1 MVRKSI
7 GLHRSGSTRQR
18 RFMRKLSIGVKLW
31 ISTAIMAV
39 PLIGLGIFYVDSL
52 TSTLW
57 FTATEQHGARLCRPL
72 AVIIARVARHG
83 EVSAASVAMHGGEGS
98 EQTEAQSLSVDID
111 TRLDEFR
118 ALDAGIGN
126 AATHALLA
134 DVQAKWRSLRSA
146 RAANAQ
152 EILDAH
158 DAILDALSALNARI
172 TTDWKLILDPE
183 LAAYNIIDAATGKLP
198 DILRFVADVRMSM
211 AVALA
216 REQQSS
222 QDDVRIESLTALIAD
237 RLNSTKGEI
246 DTALESASDRAE
258 LAASL
263 RLIKQGWDAS
273 ARTWIDQASKE
284 LAAGHRSAQSTR
296 VLLENSA
303 SLAQSLAA
311 TQTSAQNSTDVALG
325 LRHSQQARLAVI
337 ALSGSI
343 AALFVAFLLMI
354 ALVRRIGGAIRRL
367 LGIAERIAEGHYDNA
382 IDESGPD
389 EISRLFAGIA
399 QMQRKLKLQ
408 IDAERLISVENG
420 RIRAALDNVSANVM
434 VADADGTII
443 YTNTAL
449 GAMFRAGELDIRK
462 DLPDFD
468 AARLRGRNID
478 AIDQTS
484 NNQRTRLRELSS
496 THTAEI
502 GIGGRTFRVTY
513 NPVLATNGGQRIG
526 TVVEWV
532 DRTAEVLVEQELQQM
547 LSGVLAGDLNKRIR
561 MDGKTGFYAM
571 ISRSAN
577 DLAANLADI
586 VSRVKLV
593 SLAVYQ
599 GAQEISEGNA
609 NLSQRT
615 EQQSS
620 SLEQTASSMAEM
632 TSSVKENASSARQA
646 DELAGAAREQANS
659 GGAVVAKAIEAM
671 AQINASS
678 QQIAAIIGVIDE
690 IAFQTNLLAL
700 NAAVEAARAG
710 EQGRGFAVVAT
721 EVRALAGRSAEAAHR
736 IKSLITDSVK
746 KVEDGS
752 GLVMQSGEA
761 LREIV
766 RAVKKVS
773 DIVAE
778 ISAASRE
785 QSSGIEQVS
794 RAITQMDSIT
804 QQNAALV
811 EQAAVASR
819 SMADQGRELH
829 LMLERY
835 LIADAPSSSR
845 EGMPASG
852 SKKAA

>member
-1 MVRKSI
+1 
-7 GLHRSGSTRQR
+7 
-18 RFMRKLSIGVKLW
+18 
-31 ISTAIMAV
+31 
-39 PLIGLGIFYVDSL
+39 
-52 TSTLW
+52 
-57 FTATEQHGARLCRPL
+57 
-72 AVIIARVARHG
+72 
-83 EVSAASVAMHGGEGS
+83 
-98 EQTEAQSLSVDID
+98 
-111 TRLDEFR
+111 
-118 ALDAGIGN
+118 
-126 AATHALLA
+126 
-134 DVQAKWRSLRSA
+134 
-146 RAANAQ
+146 
-152 EILDAH
+152 
-158 DAILDALSALNARI
+158 
-172 TTDWKLILDPE
+172 
-183 LAAYNIIDAATGKLP
+183 
-198 DILRFVADVRMSM
+198 
-211 AVALA
+211 
-216 REQQSS
+216 
-222 QDDVRIESLTALIAD
+222 
-237 RLNSTKGEI
+237 
-246 DTALESASDRAE
+246 
-258 LAASL
+258 
-263 RLIKQGWDAS
+263 
-273 ARTWIDQASKE
+273 
-284 LAAGHRSAQSTR
+284 
-296 VLLENSA
+296 
-303 SLAQSLAA
+303 
-311 TQTSAQNSTDVALG
+311 
-325 LRHSQQARLAVI
+325 
-337 ALSGSI
+337 
-343 AALFVAFLLMI
+343 
-354 ALVRRIGGAIRRL
+354 
-367 LGIAERIAEGHYDNA
+367 
-382 IDESGPD
+382 
-389 EISRLFAGIA
+389 
-399 QMQRKLKLQ
+399 
-408 IDAERLISVENG
+408 
-420 RIRAALDNVSANVM
+420 M

-449 GAMFRAGELDIRK
+449 GAMFRAGEPDIRK

-478 AIDQTS
+478 AFDKTS
-484 NNQRTRLRELSS
+484 NNQHTRLQELSS

-513 NPVLATNGGQRIG
+513 NPVLATDGGQRIG

-547 LSGVLAGDLNKRIR
+547 LSGVLAGDLIKRIR
-561 MDGKTGFYAM
+561 MDGKTGFFAM
-571 ISRSAN
+571 ISRSVN

-620 SLEQTASSMAEM
+620 SLEQTASSMEEM
-632 TSSVKENASSARQA
+632 TSSVKQNATSARQA

-678 QQIAAIIGVIDE
+678 QQISAIIGVIDE

-700 NAAVEAARAG
+700 NAAVEAAKAG

-752 GLVMQSGEA
+752 HLVMQSGEA

-766 RAVKKVS
+766 RAIKKVS

-778 ISAASRE
+778 ISAVSCE

-794 RAITQMDSIT
+794 RAIMQMDSIT

-835 LIADAPSSSR
+835 LIADAASSSR
-845 EGMPASG
+845 AGMPAGG